1 MEHSQSTITAINH
14 QRDKRIN
21 FHDHSLLSRQSL
33 KKFSLLSR
41 GYFGS
46 WGHALVAVAVVER
59 FKQEPMY
66 GLSAGTKLNGCFRE
80 VAVSG
85 RSTDR
90 DLKTLLR

>member
-1 MEHSQSTITAINH
+1 MEHSQSSITAINH
-14 QRDKRIN
+14 QRTKRIN
-21 FHDHSLLSRQSL
+21 FHDHSLLSLQLL
-33 KKFSLLSR
+33 KKFWLLSR

-59 FKQEPMY
+59 FKQGPMY
-66 GLSAGTKLNGCFRE
+66 GLSAGTKISGCCRG

-85 RSTDR
+85 SSTDR

>member
-21 FHDHSLLSRQSL
+21 FHDHSLLSRQLL
-33 KKFSLLSR
+33 KKLV
-41 GYFGS
+41 
-46 WGHALVAVAVVER
+46 ALVAVAVVER

-66 GLSAGTKLNGCFRE
+66 GLSAGTKLNGCCRE

>member
-14 QRDKRIN
+14 QRTKRIN
-21 FHDHSLLSRQSL
+21 FHDHSLLSGHHL
-33 KKFSLLSR
+33 KKFWLLLR

-66 GLSAGTKLNGCFRE
+66 GLSTRTKESDPFRE
-80 VAVSG
+80 VAVCAG
-85 RSTDR
+85 STV
-90 DLKTLLR
+90 